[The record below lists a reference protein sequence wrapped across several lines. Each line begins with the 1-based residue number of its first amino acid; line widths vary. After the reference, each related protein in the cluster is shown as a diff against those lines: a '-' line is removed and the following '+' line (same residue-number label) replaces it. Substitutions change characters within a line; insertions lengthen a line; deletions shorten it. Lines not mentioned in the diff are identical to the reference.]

1 MVEAAAETRRQL
13 ELTRE
18 SLEVN
23 VDRLVARAKAELD
36 WKARLRRDLP
46 QIIAIGSGLVVVGVA
61 GVVLRRRFR
70 GRRKDGGLV
79 IDDYSTMK
87 LGDIAKE
94 LRALREEIE
103 KQREGASSPLLKLAT
118 AAVTAGASAAGRAAA
133 SRVVDRSIEEPGKA
147 A

>member
-1 MVEAAAETRRQL
+1 VVEAAAETRRQL

-23 VDRLVARAKAELD
+23 VDRLVARARAELD

-46 QIIAIGSGLVVVGVA
+46 QIIAIGTGLVAVGIA
-61 GVVLRRRFR
+61 GVVLRRRLR
-70 GRRKDGGLV
+70 GRRKDGLV
-79 IDDYSTMK
+79 IDDFSTMK
-87 LGDIAKE
+87 AGDIAKE

-103 KQREGASSPLLKLAT
+103 KQREGSSSPLLKLAT

>member
-46 QIIAIGSGLVVVGVA
+46 QIIAIGSGLLAVGIA

-70 GRRKDGGLV
+70 GQRKDRGLV

-94 LRALREEIE
+94 LRAMREEIE
-103 KQREGASSPLLKLAT
+103 KQREGSSSPLLKLAT

-133 SRVVDRSIEEPGKA
+133 SRVVDRSSEEPGKA